1 MTVANHDDTICAC
14 PSKTSG
20 GSSRMRKWFREWRN
34 QHFTSSTGVPTSPR
48 PSTSHPPITTDD
60 PRTTVPPTASPTAR
74 PPHQSRSYG
83 AYLIGAGCSLLLASA
98 AAGVLLWRARHRLTR
113 RNIRELLNTFS
124 AVRRAGTPQ
133 VFHKLRHARAPQ
145 DVPQSQQY
153 GGSGKRKRS
162 YLECGA
168 FSPGRPL

>member
-1 MTVANHDDTICAC
+1 M
-14 PSKTSG
+14 
-20 GSSRMRKWFREWRN
+20 
-34 QHFTSSTGVPTSPR
+34 
-48 PSTSHPPITTDD
+48 
-60 PRTTVPPTASPTAR
+60 
-74 PPHQSRSYG
+74 
-83 AYLIGAGCSLLLASA
+83 
-98 AAGVLLWRARHRLTR
+98 
-113 RNIRELLNTFS
+113 NINTFS

-168 FSPGRPL
+168 FSPGRPLLPEQMAYGGNVQIIISSVVNIGKMFLIGGSWFRRLYRNNEGTAAAIIRFFARRKTMRTLVAIRASERHETS